1 MYIILRTDY
10 YIYINGTIISL
21 FLPNKYCSYIDVNF
35 NCKIPSINDDLHT
48 IDPRFVFSLQI
59 RVLSRY
65 CKIISAA
72 KTKSILSLFLYMV
85 TKSCPLN
92 DFKYNKQTRFT
103 TVQDNTNV
111 KV

>member
-48 IDPRFVFSLQI
+48 TDPRFVLSLQI
-59 RVLSRY
+59 RVLSLLQNNP
-65 CKIISAA
+65 CSKDKINLVTVFVHGH
-72 KTKSILSLFLYMV
+72 KELS
-85 TKSCPLN
+85 P
-92 DFKYNKQTRFT
+92 
-103 TVQDNTNV
+103 
-111 KV
+111 